1 MYVRVYRLSKQ
12 YKKKKQIADNICI
25 GTGTEAGTRFSPPP
39 SQAAVRSD

>member
-12 YKKKKQIADNICI
+12 YIKKQIADNICI